1 MQTAKVFKSGNSQ
14 AVRIPREYHIDEDEL
29 YINRVGRTIMLFPKD
44 DPWEQ
49 FKQMRHEISND
60 FFAEGR
66 NQPEMQERETVFP
79 D

>member
-14 AVRIPREYHIDEDEL
+14 AVRIPREYRIDEDEL

-49 FKQMRHEISND
+49 FKQSLNGFSDD

-66 NQPEMQERETVFP
+66 NQPEMQKREIIFP